1 MENSLYWL
9 WLSLR
14 LGQGSSVGVRILE
27 RFGSPR
33 TVYEASD
40 EELLNFQKEFG
51 EATVEKL
58 LNKNL
63 DEAYSLEE
71 YCVRKNVKILHYGAQ
86 DYPKSLTN
94 LKNPPIILYAR
105 GRTDLFTGK
114 LCIGVVG
121 TRDMSDYGRDAAYR
135 IGYELASAG
144 AVVVSGLALGIDSV
158 AACGALDARGLTV
171 AVLGSGIDHV
181 YPAEHKKLAAEIE
194 EKGIL
199 LSEYPPKALPSKP
212 SFPMR
217 NRIISGLSQG
227 TLVVEA
233 SARSGALYTARDAIL
248 QGREVFALPGNVDCV
263 SASGTN
269 ALIRDGA
276 TAVTCASDLL
286 EHYAYLYRD
295 SIDMSSIRRVSVCS
309 HFARGKLLA
318 HGVAEQARGAK
329 QAEKRDER
337 LSQTLHAKKRIDGK
351 TVREL
356 SGETEYPVYDDG
368 RSDAVAP
375 KPTAEMPRRESDHSA
390 DSLDAL
396 PADCREVFEAMP
408 IGTPVSADT
417 MCRAGFEIS
426 QLMIAFT
433 MLELHGLITTLPGGL
448 YCRR

>member
-1 MENSLYWL
+1 MEKSLYWL

-14 LGQGSSVGVRILE
+14 LGQGNSNFVGLIE

-33 TVYEASD
+33 AIYEASD
-40 EELLNFQKEFG
+40 EELLTFKSEFG
-51 EATVEKL
+51 EATIEKL

-86 DYPKSLTN
+86 DYPKPLTN

-105 GRTDLFTGK
+105 GRIDKLAGK
-114 LCIGVVG
+114 LCVGVVG
-121 TRDMSDYGRDAAYR
+121 TRDMTDYGRDAAYR
-135 IGYELASAG
+135 MGYELASAG

-158 AACGALDARGLTV
+158 AACGALDAGGLTV

-181 YPAEHKKLAAEIE
+181 YPSEHKRLAAEIE
-194 EKGIL
+194 KKGIL
-199 LSEYPPKALPSKP
+199 MSEYPPQTSPTKF

-227 TLVVEA
+227 TLVIEA
-233 SARSGALYTARDAIL
+233 SVHSGALITARDAIL
-248 QGREVFALPGNVDCV
+248 QGREVFALPGNVD
-263 SASGTN
+263 SAAASGTN

-286 EHYAYLYRD
+286 ENYAYLYRE
-295 SIDMSSIRRVSVCS
+295 SIDVSAIRRVSGCS
-309 HFARGKLLA
+309 RFVAGKLLA
-318 HGVAEQARGAK
+318 YGVSEAARASRGMG
-329 QAEKRDER
+329 KRDER
-337 LSQTLHAKKRIDGK
+337 LSGTLHAEKRIDGK

-356 SGETEYPVYDDG
+356 SGETEYPVYDD
-368 RSDAVAP
+368 P
-375 KPTAEMPRRESDHSA
+375 KQSVTLSETSAETPKNVPDHSME
-390 DSLDAL
+390 SLSSL

-408 IGTPVSADT
+408 IGTPVSADA

-433 MLELHGLITTLPGGL
+433 MLEVHGLIITLPGGL